1 MKSDAKI
8 AGRRA
13 RVVWFVLIALV
24 ALLFTFVV
32 WKSGSMAKTMSA
44 AAASDE
50 QDFSRSAVGSSAKF
64 VLEIA
69 DASSEGKITGKLLQK
84 KTEEIYTRTATAVT
98 VQSNRQTKIVMGKP
112 ADVHAGAVVHI
123 TGTLQKD
130 QVIAAD
136 QIVVLTGY
144 VKVQSE

>member
-1 MKSDAKI
+1 MKSDAKT

-13 RVVWFVLIALV
+13 QTVWFVLIALV

-32 WKSGSMAKTMSA
+32 WKSGSMAKMMSA

-69 DASSEGKITGKLLQK
+69 EASSDGKITGKLLQK
-84 KTEEIYTRTATAVT
+84 KTEEIYTRTDTAVT
-98 VQSNRQTKIVMGKP
+98 GQSHSQTKIVMWKQ
-112 ADVHAGAVVHI
+112 ADVYAGAVVHV
-123 TGTLQKD
+123 TGTVQKD

-136 QIVVLTGY
+136 QIVILTGY

>member
-13 RVVWFVLIALV
+13 RTVWFVLIALI

-50 QDFSRSAVGSSAKF
+50 QDFSRNAVGSSAKF

-69 DASSEGKITGKLLQK
+69 ESGSEGKLTGKLLQK
-84 KTEEIYTRTATAVT
+84 KTEEIYMRTATAVT
-98 VQSNRQTKIVMGKP
+98 VRSNSQTKIVMGKP
-112 ADVHAGAVVHI
+112 ADVHAGAVVHV
-123 TGTLQKD
+123 TGIVQKD

-136 QIVVLTGY
+136 QIVILTGY

>member
-1 MKSDAKI
+1 MKSDSKMT
-8 AGRRA
+8 GRRA
-13 RVVWFVLIALV
+13 PTVWLVLIALV

-32 WKSGSMAKTMSA
+32 WKSGSMAKMMSA

-50 QDFSRSAVGSSAKF
+50 QDFSRSLVGSSAKF

-69 DASSEGKITGKLLQK
+69 EASSEGKITGKLLQK

-112 ADVHAGAVVHI
+112 ADVHAGAVVHVA
-123 TGTLQKD
+123 GTVQKD
-130 QVIAAD
+130 HVIAAD
-136 QIVVLTGY
+136 QIVILTGY

>member
-1 MKSDAKI
+1 MKLDAKI

-13 RVVWFVLIALV
+13 RTVWFVLIAMV
-24 ALLFTFVV
+24 ALLFAFVV
-32 WKSGSMAKTMSA
+32 WKSGGTAKMMSA

-50 QDFSRSAVGSSAKF
+50 QDFSRSAVGSPAKF

-69 DASSEGKITGKLLQK
+69 EASSEGKITGKLLQK

-98 VQSNRQTKIVMGKP
+98 VQSNSQTKTVMGNL
-112 ADVHAGAVVHI
+112 ADVHAGAVVHVI
-123 TGTLQKD
+123 GTVQKA

-136 QIVVLTGY
+136 QIVILTGY
-144 VKVQSE
+144 VKVKSE

>member
-50 QDFSRSAVGSSAKF
+50 KDFSRSAVGSSAKF

-98 VQSNRQTKIVMGKP
+98 VQSNRQTKIVMGKS
-112 ADVHAGAVVHI
+112 ADVHAGAVVHV
-123 TGTLQKD
+123 TGTVQKD

-136 QIVVLTGY
+136 QIVILTGY

>member
-8 AGRRA
+8 AGRRP
-13 RVVWFVLIALV
+13 RTVWFVLIALI

-50 QDFSRSAVGSSAKF
+50 QDFSRNAVGSSAKF

-69 DASSEGKITGKLLQK
+69 ESGSEGKLTGKLLQK
-84 KTEEIYTRTATAVT
+84 KTEEIYMRTATAVT
-98 VQSNRQTKIVMGKP
+98 VRSNSQTKIVMGKP
-112 ADVHAGAVVHI
+112 ADVHAGAVVHV
-123 TGTLQKD
+123 TGIVQKD

-136 QIVVLTGY
+136 QIVILTGY

>member
-98 VQSNRQTKIVMGKP
+98 VQSNRQTRVVMGKP

-123 TGTLQKD
+123 TGTVQKD

-136 QIVVLTGY
+136 QIVILTGY

>member
-1 MKSDAKI
+1 MKLDAKI

-13 RVVWFVLIALV
+13 RTVWFVLIALV
-24 ALLFTFVV
+24 ALLFAFVV
-32 WKSGSMAKTMSA
+32 WKSGGTAKMMSA

-69 DASSEGKITGKLLQK
+69 EAGSEGKITGKLLQK
-84 KTEEIYTRTATAVT
+84 KTEEIYTRTATGVT
-98 VQSNRQTKIVMGKP
+98 VQSNSQTKIVMGKP
-112 ADVHAGAVVHI
+112 ADVHAGAVVHV
-123 TGTLQKD
+123 TGTVQKD
-130 QVIAAD
+130 HVIAAD
-136 QIVVLTGY
+136 QIVILTGY

>member
-98 VQSNRQTKIVMGKP
+98 VQSNRQTRVVMGKP

-123 TGTLQKD
+123 TGTVQKD

>member
-1 MKSDAKI
+1 M
-8 AGRRA
+8 
-13 RVVWFVLIALV
+13 
-24 ALLFTFVV
+24 
-32 WKSGSMAKTMSA
+32 MSA

-69 DASSEGKITGKLLQK
+69 EASSEGKITGKLLQK

-98 VQSNRQTKIVMGKP
+98 VQSNSQTKIVMGDP
-112 ADVHAGAVVHI
+112 VDVHAGAVVHV
-123 TGTLQKD
+123 TGTVQKA

-136 QIVVLTGY
+136 QIVILTGY

>member
-1 MKSDAKI
+1 MKSDTKI
-8 AGRRA
+8 AGRQA
-13 RVVWFVLIALV
+13 RTVWSVLIALV

-32 WKSGSMAKTMSA
+32 WKSGSMAKMMSA
-44 AAASDE
+44 AAASDK
-50 QDFSRSAVGSSAKF
+50 QAFSRSAVGSSAKF

-69 DASSEGKITGKLLQK
+69 EASSEGKITGKLLQK

-98 VQSNRQTKIVMGKP
+98 VQSNSQTKIAMGKP
-112 ADVHAGAVVHI
+112 GDVHAGAVVHV
-123 TGTLQKD
+123 TGTVQKD

-136 QIVVLTGY
+136 QIVILTGY

>member
-13 RVVWFVLIALV
+13 RTVWFVLIALV

-32 WKSGSMAKTMSA
+32 WKSGSVAKMMSA

-50 QDFSRSAVGSSAKF
+50 QDFARSAVGSSAKF

-69 DASSEGKITGKLLQK
+69 EAGSEGKITGKLLQK

-98 VQSNRQTKIVMGKP
+98 VQSNRQTKIVMGKS
-112 ADVHAGAVVHI
+112 ADVHAGAVVHV
-123 TGTLQKD
+123 TGTVQKD

-136 QIVVLTGY
+136 QIVILTGY

>member
-1 MKSDAKI
+1 MKSDTNI
-8 AGRRA
+8 AGRQA
-13 RVVWFVLIALV
+13 RTVWFVVIALV
-24 ALLFTFVV
+24 ALLFAFVV
-32 WKSGSMAKTMSA
+32 WKSASMAKMMST
-44 AAASDE
+44 AAASDM

-69 DASSEGKITGKLLQK
+69 EASSEGKIRGKLLRK

-98 VQSNRQTKIVMGKP
+98 AQSNSQTKIVMGNP
-112 ADVHAGAVVHI
+112 ADVHAGAVVHV
-123 TGTLQKD
+123 TGTVQKD

-136 QIVVLTGY
+136 QIVILTGY